1 MTKKDIIQE
10 IKPAAADALKEK
22 TDEELVAMTL
32 ENPEA
37 YVFLVER
44 YEEKLLRYI
53 MRISA
58 GSREDAEDVLQDV
71 FLSAYKNL
79 NDFDQDLKFSSWIY
93 RIAHNKVIS
102 HFRKVTAR
110 PKTTTYEGDSQL
122 LNILASDEDME
133 RDLERKYTV
142 EEVNEILKKL
152 DERYKEVLV
161 LKFLEEKDYKEI
173 SDILE
178 KPMGTVATL
187 INRAKKQFKEVTLK
201 LNQERQKR

>member
-1 MTKKDIIQE
+1 MKVKKTQE
-10 IKPAAADALKEK
+10 LNKTFEK
-22 TDEELVAMTL
+22 MTDEEIVAMAL

-37 YVFLVER
+37 YALIVER

-53 MRISA
+53 IRILRSTK
-58 GSREDAEDVLQDV
+58 EDAEDILQDV

-79 NDFDQDLKFSSWIY
+79 NDFDRDLKFSSWIY

-110 PKTTTYEGDSQL
+110 PKTMTYEGDSQL
-122 LNILASDEDME
+122 LNILASEENIE
-133 RDLERKYTV
+133 RDLEKKYNA
-142 EEVNEILKKL
+142 EEVRNILDQL
-152 DERYKEVLV
+152 DEKYREVLV
-161 LKFLEEKDYKEI
+161 LKFLEDKDYKEI

-187 INRAKKQFKEVTLK
+187 INRAKKQFKEKIEEKTK
-201 LNQERQKR
+201 

>member
-1 MTKKDIIQE
+1 MAKKNILE
-10 IKPAAADALKEK
+10 FNNVSEK
-22 TDEELVAMTL
+22 TDEEIVALTL
-32 ENPEA
+32 KNPEA
-37 YVFLVER
+37 YGFLVER

-53 MRISA
+53 MRISVNTK
-58 GSREDAEDVLQDV
+58 EDAEDVLQDV

-93 RIAHNKVIS
+93 RIAHNKVIG

-122 LNILASDEDME
+122 LNILASEE
-133 RDLERKYTV
+133 NVALNLERKYNAA
-142 EEVNEILKKL
+142 EVREVLDLL
-152 DERYKEVLV
+152 DEQYREVLV
-161 LKFLEEKDYKEI
+161 LKFLDEKDYKEI

-187 INRAKKQFKEVTLK
+187 ISRAKKQFKEK
-201 LNQERQKR
+201 SDKMRK

>member
-1 MTKKDIIQE
+1 MHWCTRPEYKMENKHIQE
-10 IKPAAADALKEK
+10 IKAAPEA
-22 TDEELVAMTL
+22 TDEELVAKTL
-32 ENPEA
+32 KNPDA
-37 YVFLVER
+37 YALIVER

-53 MRISA
+53 MRISR
-58 GSREDAEDVLQDV
+58 GTIEDAEDVLQDV

-79 NDFDQDLKFSSWIY
+79 NDFDQELRFSSWVY

-110 PKTTTYEGDSQL
+110 PRTTTYEGDSQL
-122 LNILASDEDME
+122 LNVLASEE
-133 RDLERKYTV
+133 NIHNDLEKKYTAQ
-142 EEVNEILKKL
+142 EVRDVIDRL
-152 DERYKEVLV
+152 DERYREVLV

-187 INRAKKQFKEVTLK
+187 ISRAKKQFKEKTEQLK
-201 LNQERQKR
+201 K